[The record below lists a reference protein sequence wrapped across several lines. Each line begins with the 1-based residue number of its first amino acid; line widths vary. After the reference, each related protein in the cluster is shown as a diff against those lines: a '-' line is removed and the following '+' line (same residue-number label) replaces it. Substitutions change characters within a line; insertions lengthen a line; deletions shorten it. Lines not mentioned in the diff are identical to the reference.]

1 MKWLLCLILGL
12 TLGWG
17 AASAERFGCEK
28 SEAACVL
35 DATWSAALNLPED
48 KLARLTPAFLELAR
62 DSGEAD
68 LLAHWESRLGAHAP
82 VLRSYPDFGWQKAE
96 PLLREGGPARLIQVA
111 KDRDEPLNFGRA
123 DALLSAGKRLRDEDP
138 AGAAALNEALL
149 ELTRAASAFE
159 KPSLAHAAAEL
170 AMVRCDRQLFERALL
185 HTDAPGN
192 LRYVIWRA
200 RIDGDV
206 LAWLD
211 RIRAIDSDQD
221 TREVRRVLEGYRAIH
236 EFGYCN
242 ARIDPIGG

>member
-1 MKWLLCLILGL
+1 MKWLLCPILCL
-12 TLGWG
+12 MLGWD
-17 AASAERFGCEK
+17 AASAQRFGCEK
-28 SEAACVL
+28 SEAACIL
-35 DATWSAALNLPED
+35 DAAWSGALNLPED
-48 KLARLTPAFLELAR
+48 KLDRLTPAFLELAR

-68 LLAHWESRLGAHAP
+68 LIRHWENRLDARAP
-82 VLRSYPDFGWQKAE
+82 VPRSYPDFGWQKAE

-138 AGAAALNEALL
+138 TGAAALNQALL

-159 KPSLAHAAAEL
+159 KPNLAHAAAEL
-170 AMVRCDRQLFERALL
+170 AMARCDQQLFERALL

-192 LRYVIWRA
+192 LRYAIWRA
-200 RIDGDV
+200 RIDGNV
-206 LAWLD
+206 LSLLD

-221 TREVRRVLEGYRAIH
+221 TREVRRVLEGYRAIQ